1 MDASYSDRE
10 RDCDSDIDEMKD
22 INNDTN
28 QTNLIEV
35 EVELNTRKI
44 ASIAK
49 LKKGKRVMLN
59 FWECSS
65 DYVTEFFCL
74 ILSF

>member
-59 FWECSS
+59 FWECS

-74 ILSF
+74 ILSL